1 MDPPFQTR
9 LSRRERQIMEAV
21 YRLGEASVASVQEE
35 LPDSPDYHAV
45 RVAMA
50 KLDDKGYLQ
59 HRREGRRYIY
69 SPEIPR
75 DEAKRSA
82 LGHLVRTYFSGAPS
96 EVLLT
101 LLNMSADDLT
111 DDDIAEL
118 EAWIEQAKKQGD
130 DKDHGNDDE

>member
-1 MDPPFQTR
+1 
-9 LSRRERQIMEAV
+9 MEAV
-21 YRLGEASVASVQEE
+21 YRLGEAGVAAVQDE
-35 LPDSPDYHAV
+35 LPDDPDYHAV

-50 KLDDKGYLQ
+50 KLEDKGYLD
-59 HRREGRRYIY
+59 HRQDGRRYIY
-69 SPEIPR
+69 TPEIPR

-101 LLNMSADDLT
+101 LLNMSSEDLN

-118 EAWIEQAKKQGD
+118 EAWIEQAKDEGTA
-130 DKDHGNDDE
+130 ND

>member
-1 MDPPFQTR
+1 MDPPFQTQ

-21 YRLGEASVASVQEE
+21 YRLGEAGVAAVQEE
-35 LPDSPDYHAV
+35 LSDTPDYHAV

-50 KLDDKGYLQ
+50 KLEEKGYLK
-59 HRREGRRYIY
+59 HRQEGRRYIY
-69 SPEIPR
+69 APEIPR

-82 LGHLVRTYFSGAPS
+82 LSHLVRTYFSGAPS

-101 LLNMSADDLT
+101 LLNMSADELS

-118 EAWIEQAKKQGD
+118 EAWIEQEKASGD
-130 DKDHGNDDE
+130 DD

>member
-1 MDPPFQTR
+1 MDPPFQTQ

-21 YRLGEASVASVQEE
+21 YRLGEASVAAVQEE
-35 LPDSPDYHAV
+35 LPDDPDYHAV

-50 KLDDKGYLQ
+50 KLEDKGYLD
-59 HRREGRRYIY
+59 HRQDGRRYIY
-69 SPEIPR
+69 TPEIPR

-101 LLNMSADDLT
+101 LLNMSAEDLSN
-111 DDDIAEL
+111 DDIAEL
-118 EAWIEQAKKQGD
+118 EAWIEQAKDEGTA
-130 DKDHGNDDE
+130 ND